1 MKRFYWN
8 EETLLEFRF
17 ESSYLPELELK
28 ESVKEFVA
36 NCCDLED
43 NETEEDL
50 VEDLMRQIYEVKSN
64 KK

>member
-8 EETLLEFRF
+8 EETLLEFKF

-28 ESVKEFVA
+28 ESVREFVA
-36 NCCDLED
+36 NCCSLED
-43 NETEEDL
+43 DETEEDL
-50 VEDLMRQIYEVKSN
+50 VNDLMKQIYEVES